1 MKSDSSFV
9 VSEVKSTAGVVLD
22 SLRQA
27 ILVGDLASGVQLKQ
41 NAIAAEF
48 NVSAAPVREALHRL
62 VASGLATLSPNR
74 GVTVAVMSERDFV
87 DIQEL
92 RGMLEAHA
100 MALSAP
106 GLDAGD
112 LDAAEAILRSAEA
125 AHDAARRAELHWQ
138 FHLALYAKAD
148 RPRLLAEIEAL
159 YVAMSRYW
167 CPVWNKIGLSANWVD
182 IHLKIV
188 EAVRRGQFD
197 DAVQMTADQIDAGRD
212 RWQRELR
219 HMLDDAT

>member
-1 MKSDSSFV
+1 MQGNSSFV
-9 VSEVKSTAGVVLD
+9 VGEVKSAAGVVLD

-27 ILVGDLASGVQLKQ
+27 ILVGDLAGGVQLKQ

-74 GVTVAVMSERDFV
+74 GVTVAVMSERDFI
-87 DIQEL
+87 DILEL
-92 RGMLEAHA
+92 RGLLEPRA

-106 GLDAGD
+106 GLDAAD

-125 AHDAARRAELHWQ
+125 AHDAATRAELHWQ

-159 YVAMSRYW
+159 YVSMSRYW
-167 CPVWNKIGLSANWVD
+167 CSVWDKVGLSANWVD
-182 IHLKIV
+182 IHLDIV
-188 EAVRRGQFD
+188 KAVRQGRFD
-197 DAVQMTADQIDAGRD
+197 DAVRLTADQIGAGRH